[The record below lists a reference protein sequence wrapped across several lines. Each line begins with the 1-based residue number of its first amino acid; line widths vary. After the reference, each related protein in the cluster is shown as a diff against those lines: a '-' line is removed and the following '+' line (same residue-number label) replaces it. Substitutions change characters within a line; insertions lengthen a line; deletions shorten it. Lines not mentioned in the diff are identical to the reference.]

1 MIDTLFLTRSP
12 LFQNLDEAERAQI
25 LMIGQVR
32 QVKGGEVIFREGDAG
47 DGLFIVLK
55 GSVRISKRSAT
66 GEEALAVLEHTRPDL
81 ILLDLMMPEL
91 DGFEVIK
98 IVKGDAATKH
108 IPVLIM
114 SNLGQEDHIQKGMG
128 LGLAICHSIINNHG
142 GLITVDSTLG
152 VGTTFYIYLP
162 AVESRS
168 SQGQVGKP
176 MRRE

>member
-66 GEEALAVLEHTRPDL
+66 GEEALAVLEPPSFFGEMALIDL
-81 ILLDLMMPEL
+81 AARAADAIANEPSELFFIPLQDLRSLIEVQHKIALKLLYALC
-91 DGFEVIK
+91 EVLAQRLRETNDRYMSIFT
-98 IVKGDAATKH
+98 IAQWGGANPGGPL
-108 IPVLIM
+108 PV
-114 SNLGQEDHIQKGMG
+114 
-128 LGLAICHSIINNHG
+128 
-142 GLITVDSTLG
+142 
-152 VGTTFYIYLP
+152 P
-162 AVESRS
+162 
-168 SQGQVGKP
+168 
-176 MRRE
+176 